1 MRNRLKTLEAH
12 GYAVADAE
20 VSFVLAWRPREED
33 KEIAVCLAN
42 LVVDNSPTTSSFAS
56 DALAELYGGDAEV
69 LPDILAEKRGVGKA

>member
-1 MRNRLKTLEAH
+1 MRNRLKTLETH

-20 VSFVLAWRPREED
+20 VCFVLAWRPREED

-42 LVVDNSPTTSSFAS
+42 LVVDNSPTASSIAS

-69 LPDILAEKRGVGKA
+69 LPDILAEKRGVGKP